1 MSEKLSLT
9 RLLTDDPPKSPLKSA
24 RILGVALLPQNFE
37 QDRGTLTEFSPL
49 FNSGWGGSDILDP
62 SKTSSKTNPDLL
74 QTSQPAS
81 LKIALFTYSTKPRGS
96 VIHTLELAEALHRL
110 GHQVCIYALDKDGKG
125 FDYSLSCDYKPIPA
139 HPAPTEIDALIQQ
152 RIQEFV
158 EYLKQSNLNY
168 DCYHAQ
174 DCISANALAI
184 LRKDQQ
190 IPHFVRTVHHIEDYS
205 SRYLQQCQ
213 ERSIREADLCL
224 CVSARWQAELHQ
236 HYQIHASRVINGVNL
251 WRFSPILSGSE
262 YALKE
267 QWKLNGSPIYLTVG
281 GIEPR
286 KNSIRLLQAFTQVLK
301 EYPNAQ
307 LVIAGGATL
316 FDYQSYRDEF
326 FALAHQLQIEIGRS
340 LVLPGV
346 ISDSELPALY
356 RIADAFVFPSVKEG
370 WGLVVLEA
378 IASGLPVITSNQ
390 APFTEF
396 LSQTQALLV
405 NPDSPDAIAQ
415 AMCSIV
421 RPDYSISLVQQSQ
434 SVLARYTWEASAKM
448 HLHHYQQFLT
458 SYA

>member
-1 MSEKLSLT
+1 M
-9 RLLTDDPPKSPLKSA
+9 
-24 RILGVALLPQNFE
+24 
-37 QDRGTLTEFSPL
+37 TEFSPL
-49 FNSGWGGSDILDP
+49 FNSGWGGSDIFDP

-74 QTSQPAS
+74 PTSQPAS

-96 VIHTLELAEALHRL
+96 VIHTLELAEALHHL

-125 FDYSLSCDYKPIPA
+125 FDYSLSCDYKPVPA

-158 EYLKQSNLNY
+158 EYLKQSNQIY

-184 LRKDQQ
+184 LRQERQ

-205 SRYLQQCQ
+205 SLYLQQCQ
-213 ERSIREADLCL
+213 ERSIRGADLCL
-224 CVSARWQAELHQ
+224 CVSDRWQAELQ
-236 HYQIHASRVINGVNL
+236 KHYKIDAPRVINGVNL
-251 WRFSPILSGSE
+251 WRFSPILSGLE

-286 KNSIRLLQAFTQVLK
+286 KNSIRLLQAFGQVLK

-346 ISDSELPALY
+346 IPDSELPALY

-390 APFTEF
+390 PPFTEF
-396 LSQTQALLV
+396 LSESQALLIDP
-405 NPDSPDAIAQ
+405 NSPDAIAQ
-415 AMCSIV
+415 AMRSIV
-421 RPDYSISLVQQSQ
+421 QPDHSISLVQQSQ
-434 SVLARYTWEASAKM
+434 SVLASYTWEASAKM
-448 HLHHYQQFLT
+448 HLHHYQQLLT